1 MQQNIRG
8 PKMNRRTARFFTL
21 HKAKLAETIGIWWKD
36 LLAYAPTDFQP
47 WKSYVGLAF
56 GS

>member
-1 MQQNIRG
+1 
-8 PKMNRRTARFFTL
+8 MNRRTARFFTL